1 MKRHK
6 KAWLLAL
13 ILFCSLAFSKM
24 ALAQTTVKDIQ
35 KRGELIVGVKQDVPN
50 FGYKDPKTGR
60 YTGLEV
66 DIAKLSYMSRSPT
79 FLSLRKHVVHFW
91 TMSR

>member
-35 KRGELIVGVKQDVPN
+35 KRGEPVL
-50 FGYKDPKTGR
+50 
-60 YTGLEV
+60 
-66 DIAKLSYMSRSPT
+66 KLT
-79 FLSLRKHVVHFW
+79 LQN
-91 TMSR
+91 